1 MSAETNY
8 IYIIQVREFV
18 RLGEQTYKI
27 GKTGANPPW
36 KRFDGYPKGSQVKF
50 LLEVLDRHTFER
62 KVLDV
67 FKSKYRQMLE
77 YGTEYFM
84 GDLNEMIQDMI
95 SIKTNRTIT
104 ETKTPESVVPTPRPS
119 PEPTNM
125 DDLKTVLDEIFDEDG
140 DSDDNQD
147 QIKFYRNKFERRS
160 TIDLRSKVSMLQKK
174 ISKSREAVYEV
185 LEITPTLMMQKEAI
199 SQILLSRP

>member
-27 GKTGANPPW
+27 GKTGVNPPW
-36 KRFDGYPKGSQVKF
+36 KRFDGYPKDSQVKF
-50 LLEVLDRHTFER
+50 LLEVPDRHTFER

-67 FKSKYRQMLE
+67 FKSKYRQMLD
-77 YGTEYFM
+77 YGNEYFM
-84 GDLNEMIQDMI
+84 GNLDEMIQDMI

-104 ETKTPESVVPTPRPS
+104 ETKTPEPVVPTPRPS

-125 DDLKTVLDEIFDEDG
+125 DDLKNAIDEIFDEGVDF
-140 DSDDNQD
+140 DNSQVE
-147 QIKFYRNKFERRS
+147 FYKNKFKDRS
-160 TIDLRSKVSMLQKK
+160 ARDLRTKVSMLQRK
-174 ISKSREAVYEV
+174 ISKSKDNAYEA
-185 LEITPTLMMQKEAI
+185 LEITPTLMTQKEAI

>member
-27 GKTGANPPW
+27 GKTGVNPPW

-50 LLEVLDRHTFER
+50 LLEVPNRHTFER

-77 YGTEYFM
+77 YGDEYFM
-84 GDLNEMIQDMI
+84 GNLDEMIQDMI

-104 ETKTPESVVPTPRPS
+104 ETKTPEPVVPTPRPS

-125 DDLKTVLDEIFDEDG
+125 DDLKTTLDEIFDEDG

-147 QIKFYRNKFERRS
+147 QIQFYRSKFERS
-160 TIDLRSKVSMLQKK
+160 SSNTLRSKVNALNRKVSR
-174 ISKSREAVYEV
+174 SKEAVYDA
-185 LEITPTLMMQKEAI
+185 LEITPTLMMQKKAI
-199 SQILLSRP
+199 SQILASRT